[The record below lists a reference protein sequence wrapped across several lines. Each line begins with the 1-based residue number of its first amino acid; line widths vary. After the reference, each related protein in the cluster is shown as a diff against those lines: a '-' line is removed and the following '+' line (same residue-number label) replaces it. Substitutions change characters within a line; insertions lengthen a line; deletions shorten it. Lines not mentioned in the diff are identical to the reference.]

1 MNLDGDPRETFREE
15 AHDLLAD
22 LEQALLGLE
31 SAPGNRDLIDRAFRD
46 LHTLKGSGNMFGFQE
61 LGDFAHAVEN
71 VFVLV
76 RDGKQKVTS
85 GLVSASLRARDH
97 IMRLLEETPLTD
109 EEKNEQLEILT
120 MIVGDLTEAPPKAAV
135 VTPPREEKRTRR
147 VFRIAFSPSKETFLR
162 GTDPLGL
169 ISELRE
175 MGELQVIGHSTRV
188 PDIAEI
194 DPERCYLNWDVL
206 LLTESDRNMVD
217 DVFIFLDEDSTVEIQ
232 EIDPEDAFDSEGG
245 YKRLGDILVDRG
257 DITSDELER
266 ILKRRNQIGEILVR
280 EGVVDEEEISSALEE
295 QKFIRSIQ
303 DKRPQIQRTT
313 GIKVQVEKLDTLVNI
328 VGEFVSLQAQIALR
342 AAQSG
347 DRELVAL
354 GEQME
359 RLVQEIRDLSIDLHM
374 VPVDT
379 LFTPFRRLVRDLA
392 AELGKEVD
400 LRITGAETELDK
412 NMIDELRDPLLHI
425 VRNAIDHGIEAE
437 AVRIENGKD
446 AQGHVELSARY
457 SGALVIIS
465 VEDDGAGIDTER
477 VRATAVERGLIDA
490 DDQLGNA
497 QVLDL
502 LFRPG
507 FSTAK
512 GTTQVSGRG
521 VGMDVVRRNVEAL
534 NGSVSVTTVPGHG
547 SRFEMRMP
555 LTLAIVEGLL
565 ARIGET
571 FYLINLAYIVECLE
585 HRKRQSGVTH
595 GMIDYRGSVV
605 PLLDLRTF
613 FDTPAGEMGQIVV
626 VGSGADRVGLVVD
639 ELFDSYQSVVKS
651 LGRLYDNVPGLSG
664 AVFLGDGT
672 PALMLDVERLIRM
685 AAES

>member
-1 MNLDGDPRETFREE
+1 
-15 AHDLLAD
+15 
-22 LEQALLGLE
+22 
-31 SAPGNRDLIDRAFRD
+31 
-46 LHTLKGSGNMFGFQE
+46 
-61 LGDFAHAVEN
+61 
-71 VFVLV
+71 
-76 RDGKQKVTS
+76 
-85 GLVSASLRARDH
+85 
-97 IMRLLEETPLTD
+97 
-109 EEKNEQLEILT
+109 
-120 MIVGDLTEAPPKAAV
+120 
-135 VTPPREEKRTRR
+135 
-147 VFRIAFSPSKETFLR
+147 
-162 GTDPLGL
+162 
-169 ISELRE
+169 
-175 MGELQVIGHSTRV
+175 
-188 PDIAEI
+188 
-194 DPERCYLNWDVL
+194 
-206 LLTESDRNMVD
+206 
-217 DVFIFLDEDSTVEIQ
+217 
-232 EIDPEDAFDSEGG
+232 
-245 YKRLGDILVDRG
+245 
-257 DITSDELER
+257 
-266 ILKRRNQIGEILVR
+266 
-280 EGVVDEEEISSALEE
+280 
-295 QKFIRSIQ
+295 
-303 DKRPQIQRTT
+303 
-313 GIKVQVEKLDTLVNI
+313 
-328 VGEFVSLQAQIALR
+328 
-342 AAQSG
+342 
-347 DRELVAL
+347 
-354 GEQME
+354 
-359 RLVQEIRDLSIDLHM
+359 
-374 VPVDT
+374 
-379 LFTPFRRLVRDLA
+379 
-392 AELGKEVD
+392 
-400 LRITGAETELDK
+400 
-412 NMIDELRDPLLHI
+412 MIDELRDPLLHI

-585 HRKRQSGVTH
+585 HRRRQSGVTH